1 MITWKAAE
9 GRQYLA
15 ESAITVRLRS
25 VLSNWKPESC
35 ASWESR
41 ICSRQQNTWGSSALI
56 LPFCP
61 SDSMGCTC
69 TMTEEGLSLAIRL
82 VLKGTLALQFS
93 ETTTQRKTASSLSHW
108 ATVEDHSLIS
118 FFQWGLFCFVLFI
131 SLCDFIKIHLCINS
145 ELPVTRCPGQP
156 KSIHVATAWMR
167 LCRHDQHNEGKAAHT
182 LERNWNTAVRIT
194 THSCFI
200 KSNASYFW
208 SKLSTAFIEEADLCM
223 QQRNHFQRNQ
233 GNEVGWQA
241 GFVAS
246 LGFKT
251 QIFHAQFLQFLIWK

>member
-1 MITWKAAE
+1 MGQLCSNSPFLSLWFHGLYLYHDWGGLKFSHKAGVERDSGIAVFWNNNSKE
-9 GRQYLA
+9 GSKFSLP
-15 ESAITVRLRS
+15 
-25 VLSNWKPESC
+25 LSN
-35 ASWESR
+35 SR
-41 ICSRQQNTWGSSALI
+41 TS
-56 LPFCP
+56 
-61 SDSMGCTC
+61 
-69 TMTEEGLSLAIRL
+69 
-82 VLKGTLALQFS
+82 FS
-93 ETTTQRKTASSLSHW
+93 YQ
-108 ATVEDHSLIS
+108 

-131 SLCDFIKIHLCINS
+131 SLCDFIKINLCINS